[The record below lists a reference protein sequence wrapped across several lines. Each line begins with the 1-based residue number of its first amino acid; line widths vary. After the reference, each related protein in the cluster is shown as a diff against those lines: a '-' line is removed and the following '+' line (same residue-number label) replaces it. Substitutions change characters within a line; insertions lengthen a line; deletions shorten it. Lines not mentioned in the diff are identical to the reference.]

1 MMVLHVSCLLKLV
14 QMTPT
19 HFHVGA
25 NILLFLLLSMDIS
38 LLANNNCLQTNL
50 IVPFFPVSPPYLEGS
65 RSQSLCPVISLDCF
79 IYFSG
84 VLEILREMI
93 CGWLHQESAD

>member
-1 MMVLHVSCLLKLV
+1 MEDGARGRKLGKVFDLETKTNTYMMVLHVSCLLKLV

-25 NILLFLLLSMDIS
+25 NVLLFLLLSVDIS
-38 LLANNNCLQTNL
+38 LLANNNCLRTNL

-65 RSQSLCPVISLDCF
+65 RS
-79 IYFSG
+79 
-84 VLEILREMI
+84 
-93 CGWLHQESAD
+93 